1 MGLLRKWKAMNEHF
15 CSEGQYVLVKP
26 FQSRF
31 AFRLLICSS
40 QSLPSYSVKHLADA
54 LSCSLSAQSHT
65 GWEWNEAAFLFRVIF
80 QQNRLLRE
88 RIESAWPSCSEWC
101 FTAFFFLNATRKAVT
116 FICWGFADSHAK
128 SMISRHRSASD
139 FSELRC
145 GLPEMIR
152 KESPVLFIQKSVSFS
167 PYKHCL
173 F

>member
-26 FQSRF
+26 FQSQF

-54 LSCSLSAQSHT
+54 LSRSLSAQSHA
-65 GWEWNEAAFLFRVIF
+65 GWEWNEGAFLFCVIF

-101 FTAFFFLNATRKAVT
+101 FTAFFFLMPPERQWLLHGEALPIVT
-116 FICWGFADSHAK
+116 P
-128 SMISRHRSASD
+128 SRWFHGIGLLVTSQSSD
-139 FSELRC
+139 VVCRRWSGRNPLCF
-145 GLPEMIR
+145 
-152 KESPVLFIQKSVSFS
+152 FIQKSVSFS
-167 PYKHCL
+167 P
-173 F
+173 